1 MIARELTPASDK
13 WRALGVALKVPFYRL
28 NSIGQDKSGDDVD
41 KLMCVLEHWGN
52 NAATEAD
59 SSWEVII
66 NALRSPM
73 VERGALAET
82 LKKKY
87 VVLN

>member
-13 WRALGVALKVPFYRL
+13 WRALGVALEVPFYKL
-28 NSIGQDKSGDDVD
+28 NSIGQDKSGGDVD
-41 KLMCVLEHWGN
+41 KLMCVLEYWGN
-52 NAATEAD
+52 NAAT